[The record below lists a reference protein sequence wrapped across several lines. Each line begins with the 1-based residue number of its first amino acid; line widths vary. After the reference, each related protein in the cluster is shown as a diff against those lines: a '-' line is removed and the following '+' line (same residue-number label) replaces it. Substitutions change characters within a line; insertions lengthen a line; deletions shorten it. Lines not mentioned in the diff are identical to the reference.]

1 MTTFLLNPYEAD
13 LNLSNKDDRKL
24 FLDACKGLPEDDK
37 FDGKRE
43 NFGNFTKLLETH
55 LNATRVIEAM
65 VINTKWNTGTR
76 TPDSTGSIDIFKSNQ
91 ATREQVEHH
100 CDLVWSESTFGN
112 STPKYFQEFATA
124 PTNTDE
130 LKTLR
135 NRRKLKH
142 VIMGSKIWN
151 SLTSEFQI
159 DIQGSKDD
167 FQRGQENDGPLLW
180 DFIRRRINPTT
191 TVGASRLKDELE
203 NKTVADFGFDVVRY
217 NTWFQDVRSE
227 IRKEEGDGYNEY
239 LRALFKG
246 YLAAKNDEFLQTI
259 GAEKREWVQGKV
271 SLSYDYRDLM
281 DVGRITYNNLVSD
294 QTWGEAPLDKK
305 GSSPEGK
312 HFLTLATKIEQLEQ
326 KLSSGNGNN
335 GGGGDSGEDDFTKQ
349 KGWRYHNPGKA
360 STKVINGRNM
370 NWCSND
376 CHRRPMWCGRRKC
389 LNRADFAEKKK
400 QEEGG
405 SDDRPQKTH
414 VSKEFRMA
422 LAALTTA
429 EDLEALEEQ
438 FFQVK
443 D

>member
-24 FLDACKGLPEDDK
+24 FLDACKGLPEGNK

-151 SLTSEFQI
+151 RLTSEFQI

-167 FQRGQENDGPLLW
+167 F
-180 DFIRRRINPTT
+180 
-191 TVGASRLKDELE
+191 
-203 NKTVADFGFDVVRY
+203 
-217 NTWFQDVRSE
+217 
-227 IRKEEGDGYNEY
+227 
-239 LRALFKG
+239 
-246 YLAAKNDEFLQTI
+246 
-259 GAEKREWVQGKV
+259 
-271 SLSYDYRDLM
+271 
-281 DVGRITYNNLVSD
+281 
-294 QTWGEAPLDKK
+294 
-305 GSSPEGK
+305 
-312 HFLTLATKIEQLEQ
+312 
-326 KLSSGNGNN
+326 
-335 GGGGDSGEDDFTKQ
+335 
-349 KGWRYHNPGKA
+349 
-360 STKVINGRNM
+360 
-370 NWCSND
+370 
-376 CHRRPMWCGRRKC
+376 
-389 LNRADFAEKKK
+389 
-400 QEEGG
+400 
-405 SDDRPQKTH
+405 
-414 VSKEFRMA
+414 
-422 LAALTTA
+422 
-429 EDLEALEEQ
+429 
-438 FFQVK
+438 
-443 D
+443 